1 MTKQAQP
8 LGAMIRGLRDMAGL
22 TLKEVATG
30 ADTSVS
36 YLSKVETGVF
46 VPSKGYVARVVA
58 YISSSMLAEA
68 A

>member
-1 MTKQAQP
+1 MKQQTQP
-8 LGAMIRGLRDMAGL
+8 PGVAIKALREMASM

-36 YLSKVETGVF
+36 YLSKVENGVF
-46 VPSKGYVARVVA
+46 HPTQTYVARVVGF
-58 YISSSMLAEA
+58 ISSSMLRKA